1 MLVSDFL
8 LLLNV
13 FNVNSRTFIYAF
25 HWYLSKSN
33 KETIDVN
40 RGIWR
45 IVVDPTLVKE
55 MSLCHK
61 LGFLN
66 PNFFKTK
73 CCRPQIFQ
81 IMNSGGSNNVSLKY
95 ERYASSGCWD
105 LGIIKLGFVA
115 KTQFLCL
122 QIHFHCRHSNMLK
135 SNITVFEFR
144 QKIITN
150 WVTFKNSSI
159 FNFTEHVPQI

>member
-1 MLVSDFL
+1 
-8 LLLNV
+8 
-13 FNVNSRTFIYAF
+13 
-25 HWYLSKSN
+25 
-33 KETIDVN
+33 
-40 RGIWR
+40 
-45 IVVDPTLVKE
+45 

-105 LGIIKLGFVA
+105 LGIIKLAFVA
-115 KTQFLCL
+115 KTQFLYGE
-122 QIHFHCRHSNMLK
+122 NPG
-135 SNITVFEFR
+135 
-144 QKIITN
+144 TN
-150 WVTFKNSSI
+150 Q
-159 FNFTEHVPQI
+159 NFTVHVL